1 MAIKNLEIE
10 VRVTPTFLE
19 AMNEMPKGIQKKTQ
33 EFLDKFI
40 HNPNAS
46 SINYENIANSTHPDM
61 KSVRIDQTYR
71 GIVLKPKEGNVYT
84 MLFVAHHD
92 DAYRWAQSRRITSNN
107 LDGAIYEN
115 VQTEIITL
123 MDQRLITI
131 KNLAIKDLF
140 QIGVPLDYID
150 DIRNIGNFDVLE
162 MYQNVLGDLCYAK
175 LIYLS
180 NGYTVGQVNEQ
191 INDSKEN
198 QFVIVDDSEIEL
210 SEMIKKKSNHWK
222 LFLHPTQLELV
233 NRDFNGPAKVTG
245 PAGTGKTV
253 VALHRAKR
261 LVKGLRESS
270 KVLFTTFTKSLSNDI
285 HERISEI
292 VSVDDRQKIDILNLD
307 LLIRKLIRDQKLGI
321 RIDYDL
327 SAFWSESLD
336 RVGLNKQ
343 YDVDFL
349 SDEWNQIIVPNNI
362 DDLGKYLS
370 VARINRGKKLSR
382 ANKDELYRVF
392 EVYKSL
398 MTEHSLYDIEYA
410 KLLLSDHIMKTYP
423 DGLYKHV
430 IVDEAQDMS
439 PQSFKLLRALA
450 GKPHENDIFVVGDS
464 RQRIYKNRA
473 TLKFCN
479 IDVVGRSF
487 NLDIN
492 YRTSDMISLLAND
505 MIKNEVFDDLDGNE
519 VKNNQIQCLMTGD
532 EPKIIIEGSIQDEI
546 SSIVDYINFLLSKD
560 VDLSEICI
568 LVRRNSQVDE
578 YLEHISNH
586 GKKIAKISSEDP
598 FDNSDSIKIMTM
610 HRVKG
615 LEFGHIII
623 AGLNAD
629 VLPSKSTLEN
639 LESNLE
645 KELFISSEKS
655 LLYVA
660 MTRAK
665 YSLLITSSSGL
676 TPFLNEGNL
685 R

>member
-1 MAIKNLEIE
+1 MAIKKLEIE

-40 HNPNAS
+40 NNPNAS
-46 SINYENIANSTHPDM
+46 SINYENIANATHPDM

-71 GIVLKPKEGNVYT
+71 GIVLKPKSGNVYT

-92 DAYRWAQSRRITSNN
+92 DAYRWAQSRRISTSN
-107 LDGAIYEN
+107 LEGAIYEN

-123 MDQRLITI
+123 TDQRLIAI

-140 QIGVPLDYID
+140 AIGIPLDYID
-150 DIRNIGNFDVLE
+150 DIRNVQVFDELE
-162 MYQNVLGDLCYAK
+162 MYQSIIGDICYAK
-175 LIYLS
+175 LLYLS
-180 NGYTVGQVNEQ
+180 NGYTVKQANEL
-191 INDSKEN
+191 ISDSKEN
-198 QFVIVDDSEIEL
+198 QFVIVDDSEVEL

-222 LFLHPTQLELV
+222 LFLHPTQMELV

-261 LVKGLRESS
+261 LVKSLHGNDR
-270 KVLFTTFTKSLSNDI
+270 VLFTTFTKSLSNDI
-285 HERISEI
+285 HERIGEI
-292 VSVDDRQKIDILNLD
+292 VPVENRQKIEILNLD
-307 LLIRKLIRDQKLGI
+307 LLIRKLIRDQKMGI

-327 SAFWSESLD
+327 SAFWSEALE
-336 RVGLNKQ
+336 RVGLDNQ

-349 SDEWNQIIVPNNI
+349 SDEWSQVLVPNSI
-362 DDLGKYLS
+362 DNLRDYLS
-370 VARINRGKKLSR
+370 VIRVNRGKKLSR
-382 ANKDELYRVF
+382 ASKDDLVKVF

-398 MTEHSLYDIEYA
+398 MIEHSLYDVEYA
-410 KLLLSDHIMKTYP
+410 KLLLSDQIQKSYP
-423 DGLYKHV
+423 DGLYKHI

-439 PQSFKLLRALA
+439 PQSFKLLRILA
-450 GKPHENDIFVVGDS
+450 GKTHENDLFVVGDS

-479 IDVVGRSF
+479 IDVVGRSY

-492 YRTSDMISLLAND
+492 YRTSDAISTMANN
-505 MIKNEVFDDLDGNE
+505 MIKNEIFDDLDGNDITTA
-519 VKNNQIQCLMTGD
+519 QIQSLMTGD
-532 EPKIIIEGSIQDEI
+532 EPRIITEDSIQKETSI
-546 SSIVDYINFLLSKD
+546 IVDHINILVSKD

-568 LVRRNSQVDE
+568 LSRRNTQVDE
-578 YLEHISNH
+578 YFEHLSNR
-586 GKKIAKISSEDP
+586 GIKIVKISSEDP
-598 FDNSDSIKIMTM
+598 FDNSDSVKIMTM

-623 AGLNAD
+623 AGLNWD
-629 VLPSKSTLEN
+629 VLPLKSTLDNMET
-639 LESNLE
+639 SLE
-645 KELFISSEKS
+645 KELFVSSEKS

-665 YSLLITSSSGL
+665 YSLLITSNSGL
-676 TPFLNEGNL
+676 TPFLTEGDL
-685 R
+685 L

>member
-410 KLLLSDHIMKTYP
+410 KLLLSDHIMKMYP

-519 VKNNQIQCLMTGD
+519 VKNNQIQSLMTGD

-586 GKKIAKISSEDP
+586 GKKIAKISSEDS